1 LVTSDQLPNNNSA
14 RKQNILKVLYIS
26 TSFPTISK
34 SPSAHRLSLSLR
46 SAVVVQCSLSLGRL
60 SSPRL
65 RYGRYVQFGGN
76 VEPAGLLEAWKA
88 REAPFS
94 LQAMWLWCRT
104 VGSPPNHRDTDHHH
118 FVTDSQYL
126 IAINLRGHRHNP
138 QPTTH
143 NPHDKEIGC
152 GVGVAVKSLS
162 INRSINLRQPRTT
175 VCSLP
180 QLPPTSK

>member
-1 LVTSDQLPNNNSA
+1 MVTSDQLPNNNSA

-76 VEPAGLLEAWKA
+76 VETRWPSGSLEGQGGAVFPAGHVVVVSHCRFTPESQGHGPP
-88 REAPFS
+88 PFCYR
-94 LQAMWLWCRT
+94 LTVPYRNQPERAQA
-104 VGSPPNHRDTDHHH
+104 
-118 FVTDSQYL
+118 
-126 IAINLRGHRHNP
+126 

-143 NPHDKEIGC
+143 NPQPTRQRNRMWGWSCCQILIHQ
-152 GVGVAVKSLS
+152 S
-162 INRSINLRQPRTT
+162 IN
-175 VCSLP
+175 
-180 QLPPTSK
+180 